1 MAVSSLR
8 MRNEERALL
17 ILGFFAF
24 LLGILKN
31 PNSHKEYLSWTDLF
45 HERKY
50 LGSLSLSEEMS
61 GAPGEAA
68 TTSIARS
75 RSRSA
80 DGEHTLLREK
90 SGERLLAVA
99 CLMCPTSLLSPP
111 CSEPARLR
119 LKRDQPGSFANR
131 WWTSSVGE

>member
-1 MAVSSLR
+1 M
-8 MRNEERALL
+8 EW
-17 ILGFFAF
+17 G
-24 LLGILKN
+24 
-31 PNSHKEYLSWTDLF
+31 EYISD
-45 HERKY
+45 
-50 LGSLSLSEEMS
+50 EMS
-61 GAPGEAA
+61 NGIEWPRIMVQAP
-68 TTSIARS
+68 TSIARS

-131 WWTSSVGE
+131 